1 MLKAALD
8 GRVMKMVTPLV
19 LACIF
24 YSCYILNIMQV
35 AVTIAL
41 IHDSTELLNSVNMLV
56 SKTKFKSSLLPIT
69 SGISFLAWAYARVYV
84 LSLDV
89 LYPTLAEP
97 KPFLEDKTRFQQ
109 SAFVVMVVYL
119 VFRSIIGSFAM
130 IQDTLSCKSSDEGS
144 AKKRD

>member
-41 IHDSTELLNSVNMLV
+41 IHDSTELLNSVNTLV
-56 SKTKFKSSLLPIT
+56 SKTKFKRWLLPLT
-69 SGISFLAWAYARVYV
+69 SGISFLAWAYARLYV
-84 LSLDV
+84 LSVDV
-89 LYPTLAEP
+89 FYPVLAEP

-109 SAFVVMVVYL
+109 SAFVAMVVYL
-119 VFRSIIGSFAM
+119 VFRSIIGSFVM
-130 IQDTLSCKSSDEGS
+130 IQDTLNCKAGDEKS
-144 AKKRD
+144 ARKRD